1 MRAEQDDVELP
12 GRTRNLS
19 SKGAFFVVAG
29 AVEPGAAIEFFVT
42 LQDDADEK
50 QETYLRCRGH
60 VIRLEKM
67 IAKDQLGVAATIDR
81 YEFMRTASN

>member
-1 MRAEQDDVELP
+1 VRTEQDDVELP

-29 AVEPGAAIEFFVT
+29 AVETGAAIEFFVT
-42 LQDDADEK
+42 LQEDGDK
-50 QETYLRCRGH
+50 QQETYLRCRGH

-81 YEFMRTASN
+81 YEFKRSASN